1 MASLGGLSTS
11 TSVYA
16 TGEDFVD
23 EAPGPQLAERLT
35 RTAGEAARI
44 AEPA

>member
-1 MASLGGLSTS
+1 MASLGGVSAS

-16 TGEDFVD
+16 TGEDFVG

-35 RTAGEAARI
+35 RAAGEAARI
-44 AEPA
+44 AGTA